1 MLKLSN
7 VPNEIYFTACQYE
20 NIEIEENQVEQ
31 AKEIYESEISKRH
44 YTDEGLEKAI
54 YDYMT
59 LQNNFNEDD
68 GIFAD
73 INGYIIEE

>member
-1 MLKLSN
+1 MLKLLN
-7 VPNEIYFTACQYE
+7 IPVEIYYTACQYE
-20 NIEIEENQVEQ
+20 NIEIKGNQVEQ

-44 YTDEGLEKAI
+44 YTDGGFEKAI

-68 GIFAD
+68 GIFAG

>member
-1 MLKLSN
+1 MQKFRKEVSASKL
-7 VPNEIYFTACQYE
+7 
-20 NIEIEENQVEQ
+20 
-31 AKEIYESEISKRH
+31 
-44 YTDEGLEKAI
+44 DGGLEKAI
-54 YDYMT
+54 YNYMT